1 MKMKQIAK
9 GFGLCTVG
17 FIGGVGVVSY
27 RVSKYLLTHDRMRAS
42 LMEEILTTLGITETT
57 AKEINE

>member
-27 RVSKYLLTHDRMRAS
+27 GVVKYLLTHDRMRAA
-42 LMEEILTTLGITETT
+42 LTEEILITLGITKTT
-57 AKEINE
+57 AKEIDE